1 MTRRYTHILIF
12 LLLATLATPAYSRF
26 KVANYDMA
34 KAKEIIS
41 ERVSNGTLEIIE
53 GIWESSNG
61 KIYVIERFEDER
73 FPENLRYRV
82 IQLEGENAEPGMV
95 DYFLEMTNYE
105 EYYRI
110 WGHNPFTQTNEPVG
124 RETYIEFSPDSFVFK
139 QQLQEIVF
147 TRLFPQIDY
156 PKSTDDISLGSGF
169 AITPDG
175 YIVTNH
181 HVVKSSQ
188 HISICGVN
196 GSFEHSYKAR
206 IVATDKPNDLAILKI
221 EDPDFTT
228 FGEIPYGIRRDEPIE
243 GEYCFS
249 ISYPAITRLGINP
262 KTTTGIIS
270 ATTDNYYPSRCQ
282 TTVSIEEGS
291 SGSPLFDK
299 DGNVLAVNSAMY
311 IDYYPKLAIKANH
324 LWELIERC
332 DELDGFSAT
341 PAPTG
346 RQLTEIVATNKKF
359 VVLVLVNYQPAD
371 EDRPRYILNETNDQ
385 DEEPTPFLDAKK
397 LYHTGRYN
405 EAVALLTQILT
416 ENPHNAG
423 AYYLRGCCWEKLDAR
438 ENALVDYHQA
448 LRSFDAKTDSK
459 QLQASIYCNLSL
471 CQMAFQDYEGAMASI
486 EAALKIQS
494 DDYTLMIK
502 GLACYFLEKYDVALK
517 ILSDLID
524 NTQLQSTV
532 YYYRALSHLAINEQA
547 KALSDMQNAAACGNK
562 SAAEWLNLYSSSPT
576 TQP

>member
-12 LLLATLATPAYSRF
+12 LLLAVLATPAYSRF

-41 ERVSNGTLEIIE
+41 ERVANGTLEIIE

-61 KIYVIERFEDER
+61 KIYAIERFEDER
-73 FPENLRYRV
+73 FPENLRYRI

-110 WGHNPFTQTNEPVG
+110 WGRNPFTQTNEPVG
-124 RETYIEFSPDSFVFK
+124 RETYIEFSPDSFAFK

-147 TRLFPQIDY
+147 TRLFPQI
-156 PKSTDDISLGSGF
+156 
-169 AITPDG
+169 A
-175 YIVTNH
+175 
-181 HVVKSSQ
+181 
-188 HISICGVN
+188 
-196 GSFEHSYKAR
+196 
-206 IVATDKPNDLAILKI
+206 NDLAILKI

-385 DEEPTPFLDAKK
+385 DVEPTPFLDAEK

-405 EAVALLTQILT
+405 EAVALLTQMLT

-471 CQMAFQDYEGAMASI
+471 CQT
-486 EAALKIQS
+486 LKIQS